1 MVDAHSRIAVKIVDA
16 LEAVADHRRGEM
28 TDMETLGDID
38 GRIIQTD
45 CLALTDFAGTPASRI
60 LQHRFDDI
68 ARQTAAAQEHI
79 QIAADDLDMV
89 NLLAFDFLR
98 QLACNHLRRTAHRLG
113 KTEARQGIVAHLL
126 IRRRLNHGADV
137 LAAETALFKA
147 AMRRLS
153 DILRNLQFHIHI
165 Q

>member
-1 MVDAHSRIAVKIVDA
+1 MVDAHGRITVKIVDA

-28 TDMETLGDID
+28 TDMEALSDVD
-38 GRIIQTD
+38 GRIIQAD
-45 CLALTDFAGTPASRI
+45 RLALADFTGTPAPRMSE
-60 LQHRFDDI
+60 HRLHDI
-68 ARQTAAAQEHI
+68 ARQPAAAEEHV

-89 NLLAFDFLR
+89 NLLTFDFLR

-126 IRRRLNHGADV
+126 IRRRFNHGADV
-137 LAAETALFKA
+137 LAAKTALFKA